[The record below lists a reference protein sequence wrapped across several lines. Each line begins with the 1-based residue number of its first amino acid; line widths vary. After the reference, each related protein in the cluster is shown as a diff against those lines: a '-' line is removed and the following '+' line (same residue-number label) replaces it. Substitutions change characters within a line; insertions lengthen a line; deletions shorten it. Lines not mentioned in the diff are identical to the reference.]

1 MAFDKFRI
9 RFRKEGDLRLVSH
22 HDVMRCYE
30 RILRRAALP
39 FRMTEGFHPF
49 PRMVFALS
57 LPLGMVGLNEVV
69 ELELTESMTPEEVLE
84 RLQTKAP
91 PGIVFLSAKR
101 IELKI
106 TARPRQALYHMP
118 IPVGHIATL
127 GESCSKLM
135 QLDEIWVD
143 RIRPTPKRLNIRPY
157 LHRASCEEDRL
168 AMEVWLS
175 QEGSAKADEIV
186 HALGLDSLLE
196 AGIYLTRTDLILLDE
211 MTPEQIAQ
219 IPPLPTKE
227 TRSMFERPLDVVP
240 QPLEPQTP
248 PTLSEWGASPSGPI
262 VE

>member
-57 LPLGMVGLNEVV
+57 L
-69 ELELTESMTPEEVLE
+69 
-84 RLQTKAP
+84 P